1 VTYRFVSVLNE
12 QGFIEGRYVP
22 ITDEPTLAG
31 VATATIASTTPTVGS
46 TNGDGSPEKQGAGE
60 FDVPASEVTPIKWDG
75 FVSMLVG
82 IPHSQQTQQE
92 SSPGLVVHQLN
103 QWVGN

>member
-1 VTYRFVSVLNE
+1 
-12 QGFIEGRYVP
+12 
-22 ITDEPTLAG
+22 
-31 VATATIASTTPTVGS
+31 
-46 TNGDGSPEKQGAGE
+46 
-60 FDVPASEVTPIKWDG
+60 VTPIKWDG

-82 IPHSQQTQQE
+82 IPHSQQTQEE